1 MDRSVTS
8 FFLGIF
14 FGMVILVAPA
24 SSQANKLDLTIGRFI
39 NCDPT
44 GQQCGADIATYE
56 RFMAEYAFG
65 LSPKLMAPASTLG
78 YSGFYMGLEGSLTPT
93 PDGGDSKRWYEGVG
107 PADESPGVMFFPSVH
122 VRKGLPWSMEL
133 GGTINYLAQSELVGL
148 GADVKWSIFEGYRH
162 GFRGV
167 LPDVAARGSVVRVL
181 GQSDIDM
188 TIIGV
193 DASMSYPFGIGGML
207 SLTPYVGWQYLWT
220 LIRTEPLTYRDDTDE
235 DNIVFHPPEGTDWD
249 ASGLSGPNLERMKLF
264 LGFVLQYELLVITI
278 QVDWGLATDW
288 DTAVERNPLAYDP
301 NDDNLRLN
309 EDQLQTE
316 VGHQIQING
325 GVGMQF

>member
-8 FFLGIF
+8 FFLAIC
-14 FGMVILVAPA
+14 FGMAILVAATP
-24 SSQANKLDLTIGRFI
+24 SQANKLDLTIGRFI
-39 NCDPT
+39 ECEYPS
-44 GQQCGADIATYE
+44 QCRADIATYE

-93 PDGGDSKRWYEGVG
+93 PNGGDTDDRRWYDGVG
-107 PADESPGVMFFPSVH
+107 PADESPGVMFVPSVH
-122 VRKGLPWSMEL
+122 IRKGLPWSMEL
-133 GGTINYLAQSELVGL
+133 GGTINYLSESELVGL

-193 DASMSYPFGIGGML
+193 DASISYPFGIGGML

-220 LIRTEPLTYRDDTDE
+220 LIRTEPLTYREDMPDDS
-235 DNIVFHPPEGTDWD
+235 VVYHPPVGTDWD
-249 ASGLSGPNLERMKLF
+249 ATELSGPNLERMKLF

-278 QVDWGLATDW
+278 EVDWGLATDW
-288 DTAVERNPLAYDP
+288 DTAVEKNPLAYQDGAELDP
-301 NDDNLRLN
+301 
-309 EDQLQTE
+309 EQLHTE

>member
-8 FFLGIF
+8 FILGIF
-14 FGMVILVAPA
+14 FGMAILVAPA
-24 SSQANKLDLTIGRFI
+24 PSEANKLDLAIGRFI
-39 NCDPT
+39 ECDPT
-44 GQQCGADIATYE
+44 GQQCSANIAEYE

-78 YSGFYMGLEGSLTPT
+78 YSGFYMALEGSLTPT
-93 PDGGDSKRWYEGVG
+93 PNGGDTDDRRWYKGVG
-107 PADESPGVMFFPSVH
+107 PRDESPGVMFFPSVH

-133 GGTINYLAQSELVGL
+133 GGTINYLSQSELVGL

-220 LIRTEPLTYRDDTDE
+220 LIRTEPLTYREEGDPV
-235 DNIVFHPPEGTDWD
+235 VFHAPEGTDWD
-249 ASGLSGPNLERMKLF
+249 TTGLSGPNLERMKLF

-278 QVDWGLATDW
+278 EVDWGLATDW
-288 DTAVERNPLAYDP
+288 ETAVDDNPVYYNPD
-301 NDDNLRLN
+301 DDNLRIDP
-309 EDQLQTE
+309 EQLQTE

>member
-8 FFLGIF
+8 FFLAIC
-14 FGMVILVAPA
+14 FGMAILVAATP
-24 SSQANKLDLTIGRFI
+24 SQANKLDLTIGRFI
-39 NCDPT
+39 NCEYPS
-44 GQQCGADIATYE
+44 QCSADIARYE

-78 YSGFYMGLEGSLTPT
+78 YSGFYMALEGSLTPV
-93 PDGGDSKRWYEGVG
+93 PDSGDSNDRRWYDGVG

-122 VRKGLPWSMEL
+122 IRKGLPWSMEL
-133 GGTINYLAQSELVGL
+133 GGTINYLSQSELVGL
-148 GADVKWSIFEGYRH
+148 GADVKWSIFEGYKH

-207 SLTPYVGWQYLWT
+207 SLTPYLGWQYLWT
-220 LIRTEPLTYRDDTDE
+220 LIRTEPLTYREDVSADDSV
-235 DNIVFHPPEGTDWD
+235 IYHPPVGTDWD
-249 ASGLSGPNLERMKLF
+249 TTGLSGPNLERMKLF

-278 QVDWGLATDW
+278 EIDWGLATDW
-288 DTAVERNPLAYDP
+288 DTAVENNPLAYQNGADQDP
-301 NDDNLRLN
+301 
-309 EDQLQTE
+309 EQLHTE
-316 VGHQIQING
+316 VDHQIQING

>member
-8 FFLGIF
+8 FFLAIC
-14 FGMVILVAPA
+14 FGMAIMVAAAP
-24 SSQANKLDLTIGRFI
+24 SQANKLDLTIGRFI
-39 NCDPT
+39 DCEYPS
-44 GQQCGADIATYE
+44 QCEADIATYE

-93 PDGGDSKRWYEGVG
+93 PNGGDSNDKRWYKGVG
-107 PADESPGVMFFPSVH
+107 PLDESPGVMFVPSVH

-133 GGTINYLAQSELVGL
+133 GGTINYLAESELVGL

-220 LIRTEPLTYRDDTDE
+220 LIRTEPLTYREDMPDDS
-235 DNIVFHPPEGTDWD
+235 VVYHPPEGTDWD
-249 ASGLSGPNLERMKLF
+249 TTGLSGPNLERMKLF
-264 LGFVLQYELLVITI
+264 LGFVLQYELLVITV

-288 DTAVERNPLAYDP
+288 ETAVE
-301 NDDNLRLN
+301 DNLGYYPDGADHN
-309 EDQLQTE
+309 PEQDTTE

>member
-8 FFLGIF
+8 FFLAIC
-14 FGMVILVAPA
+14 FGMAIMVVAAP
-24 SSQANKLDLTIGRFI
+24 SQANKLDLTIGRFI
-39 NCDPT
+39 NCDYAS
-44 GQQCGADIATYE
+44 QCEADIARYE

-78 YSGFYMGLEGSLTPT
+78 YSGFYMALEGSLTPV
-93 PDGGDSKRWYEGVG
+93 PDSGDSKDRRWYDGVG

-122 VRKGLPWSMEL
+122 IRKGLPWSMEL
-133 GGTINYLAQSELVGL
+133 GGTINYLSQSELVGL
-148 GADVKWSIFEGYRH
+148 GADVKWSIFEGYKH

-207 SLTPYVGWQYLWT
+207 SLTPYLGWQYLWT
-220 LIRTEPLTYRDDTDE
+220 LIRTEPLTYREDVSADDS
-235 DNIVFHPPEGTDWD
+235 VVYHPPVGTDWD
-249 ASGLSGPNLERMKLF
+249 TTGLSGPNLERMKLF

-278 QVDWGLATDW
+278 EIDWGLATDW
-288 DTAVERNPLAYDP
+288 DTAVENNPLAYQDGADQDP
-301 NDDNLRLN
+301 
-309 EDQLQTE
+309 EQLHTE
-316 VGHQIQING
+316 VDHQIQING

>member
-14 FGMVILVAPA
+14 FGMAILVAPA
-24 SSQANKLDLTIGRFI
+24 PSQANKLDLAIGRFI
-39 NCDPT
+39 NCEYPS
-44 GQQCGADIATYE
+44 QCSADIAEYE
-56 RFMAEYAFG
+56 RFMAEYSFG

-78 YSGFYMGLEGSLTPT
+78 YSGFYMALEGSLTPV
-93 PDGGDSKRWYEGVG
+93 PDGGDSSKRRWYKGVG
-107 PADESPGVMFFPSVH
+107 PLDEAPGVMFFPSVH

-133 GGTINYLAQSELVGL
+133 GGTINYLSQSELVGL

-220 LIRTEPLTYRDDTDE
+220 LIRTEPLTYREDLSDDS
-235 DNIVFHPPEGTDWD
+235 VVYHPPEGTDWD
-249 ASGLSGPNLERMKLF
+249 TTGLSGPNLERMKLF

-278 QVDWGLATDW
+278 EIDWGLATDW
-288 DTAVERNPLAYDP
+288 ETAV
-301 NDDNLRLN
+301 DDN
-309 EDQLQTE
+309 EYYYQDGADQDPEQLQTE

>member
-14 FGMVILVAPA
+14 FGMAILVAPA
-24 SSQANKLDLTIGRFI
+24 PSQANKLDLAIGRFI
-39 NCDPT
+39 HCDYPS
-44 GQQCGADIATYE
+44 QCKADIAEYE

-78 YSGFYMGLEGSLTPT
+78 YSGFYMALEGSLTPT
-93 PDGGDSKRWYEGVG
+93 PDGGDPKRWYKGVG
-107 PADESPGVMFFPSVH
+107 PLDESPGVMFFPSVH

-133 GGTINYLAQSELVGL
+133 GGTINYLSQSELVGL

-220 LIRTEPLTYRDDTDE
+220 LIRTEPLTYRE
-235 DNIVFHPPEGTDWD
+235 DIGDSVVYHPPEGSDWD
-249 ASGLSGPNLERMKLF
+249 TTGLSGPNLERMKLF

-278 QVDWGLATDW
+278 EVDWGLATDW
-288 DTAVERNPLAYDP
+288 ETAVEDDERYYTDGADQDP
-301 NDDNLRLN
+301 
-309 EDQLQTE
+309 EQLHTE